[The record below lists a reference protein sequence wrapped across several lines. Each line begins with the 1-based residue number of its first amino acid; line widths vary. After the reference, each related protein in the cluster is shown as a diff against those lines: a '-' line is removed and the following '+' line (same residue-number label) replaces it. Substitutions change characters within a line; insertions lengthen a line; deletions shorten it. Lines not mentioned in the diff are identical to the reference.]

1 MGEWADSLR
10 ADFDGV
16 SRSISPFGPDF
27 TAGSLLGEIT
37 SASHSDATIP
47 SPLNNDID
55 YILTAT
61 WRWGKLQGGCSGTTA
76 GSCSSVASQSWHQA
90 NCTMRAGKYGLYHY
104 HHESGWVA
112 QWRYHAIG
120 VLNGAGDGVLRGPE
134 EGAGYSG
141 QTTGSKLS
149 PFWAFPESTL

>member
-1 MGEWADSLR
+1 MVRSCLPLTNDLIRLAQLTDSVN
-10 ADFDGV
+10 AV

-61 WRWGKLQGGCSGTTA
+61 WRWGKLQGGY
-76 GSCSSVASQSWHQA
+76 GS
-90 NCTMRAGKYGLYHY
+90 
-104 HHESGWVA
+104 
-112 QWRYHAIG
+112 
-120 VLNGAGDGVLRGPE
+120 
-134 EGAGYSG
+134 
-141 QTTGSKLS
+141 
-149 PFWAFPESTL
+149 